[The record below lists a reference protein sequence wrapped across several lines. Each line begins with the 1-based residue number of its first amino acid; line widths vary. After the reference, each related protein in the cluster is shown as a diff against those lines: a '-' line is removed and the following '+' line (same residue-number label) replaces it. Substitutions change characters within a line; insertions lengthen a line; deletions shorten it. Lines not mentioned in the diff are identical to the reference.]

1 MIKRKETHRGVV
13 VFVSRHE
20 SFLIFALVWN
30 DAAID
35 FSDSAKDTLS
45 SETAFTEGEKEG
57 KKEGWR
63 DGDRRRFRRWHG
75 DGKQEN
81 NREKV
86 GF

>member
-57 KKEGWR
+57 KKEG
-63 DGDRRRFRRWHG
+63 GMKRRRQTEVQALTRRW
-75 DGKQEN
+75 KA
-81 NREKV
+81 RK
-86 GF
+86 